1 MQTYN
6 KVDDNIS
13 SSKKQEYWHTA
24 FGLQKVDGL
33 SPSGYMKNL
42 ADEHIAGKK
51 SYYEVAE
58 EVNRYYVAKKPGER
72 NHDEREAD
80 IVSNAIYAILSDEA
94 FSFDVLTY
102 KSYHKRLFEKLDH
115 QVFRPGEFRTVN
127 ITKKEP
133 ILDGDTVQYQD
144 FGLLED
150 SLNYDFNEEKSVDY
164 LKMANAEKLRR
175 LAEFTSRIW
184 QVHPFLEGNTRTTA
198 VFIEKYLISLGYQVN
213 NDLFRD
219 HSRYFR
225 DALVRANYA
234 NLPKNIA
241 KTDQY
246 LIKFFGNLLFS
257 ANHPLSDDLH
267 I

>member
-1 MQTYN
+1 MQTYD
-6 KVDDNIS
+6 KVDDNLPS
-13 SSKKQEYWHTA
+13 DKKQEYWYAA

-33 SPSGYMKNL
+33 SPSSYMQNL
-42 ADEHIAGKK
+42 ADEHVAGKK

-58 EVNRYYVAKKPGER
+58 EINRYYVTKKPSER
-72 NHDEREAD
+72 NPDEREAD
-80 IVSNAIYAILSDEA
+80 IVSDAIYTILSNEA
-94 FSFDVLTY
+94 FSFNILTY
-102 KSYHKRLFEKLDH
+102 KSYHKRLFEKLNPKIFH
-115 QVFRPGEFRTVN
+115 PGEFRTVN
-127 ITKKEP
+127 IIKKEP

-150 SLNYDFNEEKSVDY
+150 SLNYDFDEEKSIDY
-164 LKMANAEKLRR
+164 LKMTDTEKLHR

-184 QVHPFLEGNTRTTA
+184 QVHPFMEGNTRTTA
-198 VFIEKYLISLGYQVN
+198 VFIEKYLRSLGYQVN

-219 HSRYFR
+219 HSCYFR
-225 DALVRANYA
+225 DALVRANYV

-246 LIKFFGNLLFS
+246 LIKFFENLLLHS
-257 ANHPLSDDLH
+257 HQPLDDDLN